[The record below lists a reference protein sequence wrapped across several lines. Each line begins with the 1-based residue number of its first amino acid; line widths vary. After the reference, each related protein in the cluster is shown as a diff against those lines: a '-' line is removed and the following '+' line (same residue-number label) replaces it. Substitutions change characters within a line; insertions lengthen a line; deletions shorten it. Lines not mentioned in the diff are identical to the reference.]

1 MISQI
6 SALDGSASSAVNGYS
21 LDEVIGGGANNTTY
35 RGRNS
40 QGEEVCIKTFSLLA
54 ANSWKAK
61 ELLEREKAI
70 LEQLDHPAIPK
81 FKDYFTA
88 GEGPREIHYL
98 VMEYVQGQNLA
109 RLVEGNKLFTVDEA
123 AKIGQEVLEILGY
136 LHSYAP
142 PVTHRDIKP
151 ANLILTSENRIKLVD
166 FGSAQLEFAKMLG
179 GSTMAGTPGYAPLE
193 AMISQAVP
201 QSDIYALGATL
212 LHLLTRRDPHDFL
225 DSQYRLI
232 IPPVIKDRKLRK
244 LLEGMSR
251 QEVGKRHDL
260 QKTETELALLTT
272 KRSLAVRVKETYSN
286 LKKTY
291 SNLKKYLAAKP
302 TEEPVYLSLTVLG
315 SERDIH
321 GLTMGLIRSKE
332 RTVAGVNAGGVLA
345 EVDGDVRGVN
355 AGGLGAVAGDVRGVN
370 ASGLIARADGDVRG
384 VNASGMFALAGEV
397 RGVNAGGV
405 LAGVDGDVRGVNASG
420 LIAGADNVRGV
431 NAGGV
436 IAGAQDV
443 RGVNAGGAIAGA
455 DNVRG
460 VNAGGLVAG
469 ADNVHGVNAGG
480 LGAVAQDVHGV
491 NAGGAI
497 AVVVGDV
504 RGINVSAGL
513 TIAKKVNGLA
523 LGLVNIVVEEMNGL
537 EVGVVNYA
545 KDGNNLQLGALN
557 LSGEGP
563 WYKKNVGWP
572 LINKNKKKDK

>member
-142 PVTHRDIKP
+142 PVIHRDIKP
-151 ANLILTSENRIKLVD
+151 ANLILTSEQRIKLVD

-232 IPPVIKDRKLRK
+232 IPPEIKDRKLRK
-244 LLEGMSR
+244 LLEGMTH
-251 QEVGKRHDL
+251 QEVGKRYDRR
-260 QKTETELALLTT
+260 KTEKELVLLTT
-272 KRSLAVRVKETYSN
+272 KRSLAVRAKETYSN
-286 LKKTY
+286 LKK
-291 SNLKKYLAAKP
+291 YLTAKP
-302 TEEPVYLSLTVLG
+302 TEEPVYLGLTVLG

-321 GLTMGLIRSKE
+321 GLM
-332 RTVAGVNAGGVLA
+332 
-345 EVDGDVRGVN
+345 
-355 AGGLGAVAGDVRGVN
+355 
-370 ASGLIARADGDVRG
+370 
-384 VNASGMFALAGEV
+384 M
-397 RGVNAGGV
+397 
-405 LAGVDGDVRGVNASG
+405 
-420 LIAGADNVRGV
+420 
-431 NAGGV
+431 
-436 IAGAQDV
+436 
-443 RGVNAGGAIAGA
+443 
-455 DNVRG
+455 
-460 VNAGGLVAG
+460 
-469 ADNVHGVNAGG
+469 
-480 LGAVAQDVHGV
+480 
-491 NAGGAI
+491 
-497 AVVVGDV
+497 
-504 RGINVSAGL
+504 
-513 TIAKKVNGLA
+513 
-523 LGLVNIVVEEMNGL
+523 
-537 EVGVVNYA
+537 
-545 KDGNNLQLGALN
+545 
-557 LSGEGP
+557 
-563 WYKKNVGWP
+563 
-572 LINKNKKKDK
+572 

>member
-1 MISQI
+1 MVQMISQI

-21 LDEVIGGGANNTTY
+21 LDEVLGGGANNTTY

-136 LHSYAP
+136 LHSYTP
-142 PVTHRDIKP
+142 PVIHRDIKP
-151 ANLILTSENRIKLVD
+151 ANLILTSEHRIKLVD

-244 LLEGMSR
+244 LLEGMTR
-251 QEVGKRHDL
+251 QEVGKRYDRR
-260 QKTETELALLTT
+260 KTEKELVLLTT
-272 KRSLAVRVKETYSN
+272 KRSLAVRAKETYSN
-286 LKKTY
+286 LKK
-291 SNLKKYLAAKP
+291 YLTAKP
-302 TEEPVYLSLTVLG
+302 TEEPVYLGLTVLG

-321 GLTMGLIRSKE
+321 GLMMGLIRSKE
-332 RTVAGVNAGGVLA
+332 RTVAGVNAGGLIAVA
-345 EVDGDVRGVN
+345 QDVRGVN
-355 AGGLGAVAGDVRGVN
+355 AGGLG
-370 ASGLIARADGDVRG
+370 
-384 VNASGMFALAGEV
+384 
-397 RGVNAGGV
+397 
-405 LAGVDGDVRGVNASG
+405 
-420 LIAGADNVRGV
+420 AGADNVRGV
-431 NAGGV
+431 NAGG
-436 IAGAQDV
+436 
-443 RGVNAGGAIAGA
+443 AIAG
-455 DNVRG
+455 
-460 VNAGGLVAG
+460 
-469 ADNVHGVNAGG
+469 
-480 LGAVAQDVHGV
+480 AQDVHGV

-572 LINKNKKKDK
+572 LINRNKKKDK

>member
-98 VMEYVQGQNLA
+98 VMEYVRGQNLA

-136 LHSYAP
+136 LHSYTP
-142 PVTHRDIKP
+142 PVIHRDIKP
-151 ANLILTSENRIKLVD
+151 ANLILTSEQQIKLVD

-244 LLEGMSR
+244 LLEGMTR
-251 QEVGKRHDL
+251 QEVGKRYDL

-345 EVDGDVRGVN
+345 GVD
-355 AGGLGAVAGDVRGVN
+355 GDVRGVN
-370 ASGLIARADGDVRG
+370 ASGLIARADNVRG
-384 VNASGMFALAGEV
+384 VNA
-397 RGVNAGGV
+397 AGGLV
-405 LAGVDGDVRGVNASG
+405 
-420 LIAGADNVRGV
+420 AGADNVRGV
-431 NAGGV
+431 NAGGL
-436 IAGAQDV
+436 
-443 RGVNAGGAIAGA
+443 IAGA
-455 DNVRG
+455 DDVRG

>member
-1 MISQI
+1 MVQMISQI

-21 LDEVIGGGANNTTY
+21 LDEVLGGGANNTTY

-98 VMEYVQGQNLA
+98 VMEYVRGQNLA

-136 LHSYAP
+136 LHSYTP
-142 PVTHRDIKP
+142 PVIHRDIKP
-151 ANLILTSENRIKLVD
+151 ANLILTSEHRIKLVD

-244 LLEGMSR
+244 LLEGMTR
-251 QEVGKRHDL
+251 QEVGKRYDL

-332 RTVAGVNAGGVLA
+332 RTVAGVNAGG
-345 EVDGDVRGVN
+345 
-355 AGGLGAVAGDVRGVN
+355 
-370 ASGLIARADGDVRG
+370 LIAV
-384 VNASGMFALAGEV
+384 
-397 RGVNAGGV
+397 
-405 LAGVDGDVRGVNASG
+405 
-420 LIAGADNVRGV
+420 
-431 NAGGV
+431 
-436 IAGAQDV
+436 AQDV
-443 RGVNAGGAIAGA
+443 R
-455 DNVRG
+455 
-460 VNAGGLVAG
+460 
-469 ADNVHGVNAGG
+469 GVNAGG

-572 LINKNKKKDK
+572 LINRNKKKDK

>member
-1 MISQI
+1 MVQMISQI

-21 LDEVIGGGANNTTY
+21 LDEVLGGGANNTTY

-136 LHSYAP
+136 LHSYTP
-142 PVTHRDIKP
+142 PVIHRDIKP
-151 ANLILTSENRIKLVD
+151 ANLILTSEQRIKLVD

-244 LLEGMSR
+244 LLEGMTR
-251 QEVGKRHDL
+251 QEVGKRYDL

-286 LKKTY
+286 LNETY
-291 SNLKKYLAAKP
+291 SNLKTYLAAKP
-302 TEEPVYLSLTVLG
+302 TEEPVSFGLTVLG

-405 LAGVDGDVRGVNASG
+405 LAGVDGDVRGVNAGG
-420 LIAGADNVRGV
+420 LIAIAGNVRGV
-431 NAGGV
+431 NAAGGLGAV
-436 IAGAQDV
+436 AGDV
-443 RGVNAGGAIAGA
+443 RGVNAG
-455 DNVRG
+455 
-460 VNAGGLVAG
+460 
-469 ADNVHGVNAGG
+469 
-480 LGAVAQDVHGV
+480 
-491 NAGGAI
+491 
-497 AVVVGDV
+497 
-504 RGINVSAGL
+504 AGL

-572 LINKNKKKDK
+572 LINRNKKKDK